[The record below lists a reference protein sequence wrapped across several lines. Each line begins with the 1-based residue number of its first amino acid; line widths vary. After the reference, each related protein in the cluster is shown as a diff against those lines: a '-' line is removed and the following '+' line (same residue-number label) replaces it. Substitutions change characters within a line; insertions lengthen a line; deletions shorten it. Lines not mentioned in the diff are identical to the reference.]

1 MSWKEN
7 RVQDQRLELIREF
20 EAGVRSRTEICRR
33 YGVSAKTAYKWYAR
47 YLAEG
52 VAGLADRPRAPHHQ
66 PRALEEATIG
76 AILAARERYPSWGER
91 KIQAWRE
98 RERPEGDWPAASTI
112 GAVLKRYGLTRP
124 PKRRRRASPSRELVA
139 PTAVNEVWAIDFKGW
154 FRTGDGSRCE
164 PLTISDTHS
173 RYLLRC
179 QAVDATG
186 GKFLRPLLEA
196 TFREYGLPKRMRSD
210 NGAPFASTGIGGL
223 SRLSVWW
230 LRLGVQPERIE
241 PGRPEQNGRHERM
254 HRTLKQATATPPA
267 STARAQQRAFDR
279 FRREYNEERPHEALG
294 MATPASLYTASPRPF
309 PERLSEIEYPAG
321 LALRVVQDRG
331 DVRWRFGRL
340 FLGEALAGE
349 TVGFEEVEDGWRIWF
364 GPLPLAFLDARQIRD
379 AKPKPGHER
388 RGRYRPQ
395 FLDGSGRPT
404 GSRRRPK
411 IKPGKGR
418 KRNPS
423 RDPNP

>member
-1 MSWKEN
+1 LSWKEN
-7 RVQDQRLELIREF
+7 RVQDQRLELIGEF
-20 EAGVRSRTEICRR
+20 EAGERSRAEICRR
-33 YGVSAKTAYKWYAR
+33 YGVSAKTAYKWYGR
-47 YLAEG
+47 YLAAG
-52 VAGLADRPRAPHHQ
+52 VAGLADRPRRPHHQ

-76 AILAARERYPSWGER
+76 AILAARARYPIWGER
-91 KIQAWRE
+91 KIRAWLE
-98 RERPEGDWPAASTI
+98 REHPEGEWPAASTI

-124 PKRRRRASPSRELVA
+124 PKRRRRASPSHELVA

-154 FRTGDGSRCE
+154 FLTGDGSRCE

-186 GKFLRPLLEA
+186 GKFLKPLLEM
-196 TFREYGLPKRMRSD
+196 TFREYGLPGRIRSD

-230 LRLGVQPERIE
+230 LRLGVLPERIE
-241 PGRPEQNGRHERM
+241 PGHPEQNGRHERM

-267 STARAQQRAFDR
+267 HTARAQQRAFDR
-279 FRREYNEERPHEALG
+279 FRREYNEERPHEALA
-294 MATPASLYTASPRPF
+294 MATPASLYTASLRPF
-309 PERLSEIEYPAG
+309 PERLPEMEYPAG
-321 LALRVVQDRG
+321 LALRRVELHG
-331 DVRWRFGRL
+331 AISWRHERV

-349 TVGFEEVEDGWRIWF
+349 TVGLEELEDGWRVWF
-364 GPLPLAFLDARQIRD
+364 GPLPLAWIDARELHD
-379 AKPKPGHER
+379 ER
-388 RGRYRPQ
+388 RRPDSRGRRCWTAL

-411 IKPGKGR
+411 TKSGKGR
-418 KRNPS
+418 KSNPS
-423 RDPNP
+423 RDNNP